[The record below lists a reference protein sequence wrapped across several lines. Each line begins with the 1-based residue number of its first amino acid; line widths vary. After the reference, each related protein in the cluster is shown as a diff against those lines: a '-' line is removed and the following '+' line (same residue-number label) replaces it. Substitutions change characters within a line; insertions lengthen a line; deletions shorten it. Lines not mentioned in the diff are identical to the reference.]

1 MTATNHNNELT
12 RNDFMRFF
20 RDNDK
25 LNTLSVEDRI
35 EIFSSVLP
43 GSTDFT
49 KELLE
54 SVLTDYCVSNL
65 EVKEYPAE

>member
-1 MTATNHNNELT
+1 MATSDYNNELT
-12 RNDFMRFF
+12 RDDFMRFF

-35 EIFSSVLP
+35 EIFSSILA
-43 GSTDFT
+43 GSADFT

-54 SVLTDYCVSNL
+54 AILTDYCVSNL
-65 EVKEYPAE
+65 EVIEYPAE